1 MVTTTETAP
10 GDSEAGNSDSARQV
24 LSGLAAI
31 TAWQEEFYRNLH
43 QHPELGH
50 QETTT
55 AASVAAAL
63 REYGFTVR
71 EKIGT
76 TGVVGVLKNGDG
88 PVVLMRADMDALP
101 IAETTGL
108 PYASTDHATDGD
120 GNDVP
125 VMHACGHDVHVTCIS
140 GVARAMVE
148 LKDKWKG
155 TLVLIGQPAEEVGKG
170 AMAMLQDGLFTRFPR
185 PDWCLALHVDAE
197 DDRIAL
203 DGVRVGPTRHFGP
216 RSLGGCP

>member
-1 MVTTTETAP
+1 MVTTTEIAP

-24 LSGLAAI
+24 LSGLEAI

-43 QHPELGH
+43 RHPELGH

-125 VMHACGHDVHVTCIS
+125 VMHACGHDVHVTS
-140 GVARAMVE
+140 ALGAARLLAHS
-148 LKDKWKG
+148 LTAWQG
-155 TLVLIGQPAEEVGKG
+155 TYIALFQPAEELADG
-170 AMAMLQDGLFTRFPR
+170 AEAM
-185 PDWCLALHVDAE
+185 VDAGLAKL
-197 DDRIAL
+197 IPVPQPNPA
-203 DGVRVGPTRHFGP
+203 
-216 RSLGGCP
+216 